1 MARGSN
7 GTTKCGWCMTGEHE
21 SCKPEVKYYEKIWYC
36 TCEQCHPEKEKEA
49 RNEVAEEPTTEVQ
62 EEAEA

>member
-1 MARGSN
+1 
-7 GTTKCGWCMTGEHE
+7 MTGEHE

-49 RNEVAEEPTTEVQ
+49 QNEVAEEPTAEVQ